1 MNYTM
6 AKINLSPEARAAKC
20 AYQKAWARRNPEK
33 IQQYMTNYWERKA
46 AEMNSPEIKARELST
61 KGYTQRQI
69 AEELGISL
77 GAVNAI
83 LNKS

>member
-1 MNYTM
+1 M
-6 AKINLSPEARAAKC
+6 AKVNLSPEARAAKN
-20 AYQKAWARRNPEK
+20 AYQKAWAKRNPDKVRHSIES
-33 IQQYMTNYWERKA
+33 YWERKA
-46 AEMNSPEIKARELST
+46 AEMNNPEIKARELSA
-61 KGYTQRQI
+61 KGFTQRQI